1 MVETRAWG
9 KQAWSVFESLYSHCF
24 VQILWRETKRKYAT
38 FILSRLCY
46 RRQIS
51 PSLPCISLSSLRILC
66 NVLDKTVKSQ
76 KEDCLVSSWIR
87 IGYNLFQDSK
97 AHPTISDIIAST
109 NHCSAASPMR
119 TVHQGLPASY
129 YIVNSCVRI
138 LVSGLHQI
146 SCYPFS
152 SSHGHFGSV
161 LFCVILLFFQFQ
173 HYLKL
178 KCENLK

>member
-9 KQAWSVFESLYSHCF
+9 KQAWSVFGSLYSHF
-24 VQILWRETKRKYAT
+24 FIQILWRETKRKYAT
-38 FILSRLCY
+38 FILSKLCY

-51 PSLPCISLSSLRILC
+51 PSLPCISFSSLRILY

-97 AHPTISDIIAST
+97 AHPTISDIIIST

-152 SSHGHFGSV
+152 SSHGHLRLCCFAFYCYSFGFSTV
-161 LFCVILLFFQFQ
+161 
-173 HYLKL
+173 
-178 KCENLK
+178 